1 MAKQIFNS
9 FEEIDNRLKILR
21 LQREIEMEQFK
32 LHLNVVKDRI
42 QPNALMGG
50 VGKWTKG
57 LLLSFILKKVLKR
70 FK

>member
-1 MAKQIFNS
+1 MAKQVFNS

-32 LHLNVVKDRI
+32 LRLNMTKDAI
-42 QPNALMGG
+42 QPTALMGE

-57 LLLSFILKKVLKR
+57 LLISFVINKILRR
-70 FK
+70 FR

>member
-1 MAKQIFNS
+1 MAKQVFNS

-32 LHLNVVKDRI
+32 LRLNVAKDSI
-42 QPNALMGG
+42 QPAALMGG

-57 LLLSFILKKVLKR
+57 LLISFVLNKILRR